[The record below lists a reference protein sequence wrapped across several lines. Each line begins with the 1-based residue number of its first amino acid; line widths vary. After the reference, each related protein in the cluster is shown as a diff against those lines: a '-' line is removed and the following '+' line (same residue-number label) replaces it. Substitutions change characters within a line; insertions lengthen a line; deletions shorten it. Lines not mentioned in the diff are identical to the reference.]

1 MCDEAEHMKEDQT
14 YHGTGVEVRGPLWG
28 VGGGVDSFLL
38 LCRTQVSQLPGQF
51 LYLLNQFSGSQMFF
65 EVG

>member
-28 VGGGVDSFLL
+28 VDSFLL

-51 LYLLNQFSGSQMFF
+51 LYLLSQLSGSQMFF
-65 EVG
+65 EVS